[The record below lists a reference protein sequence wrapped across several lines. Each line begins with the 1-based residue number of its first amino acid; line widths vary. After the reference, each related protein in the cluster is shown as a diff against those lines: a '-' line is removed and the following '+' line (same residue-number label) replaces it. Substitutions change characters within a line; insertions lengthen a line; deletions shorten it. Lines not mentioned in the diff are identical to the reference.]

1 MPGLV
6 SFFLRLIREDGRRYR
21 LIARRHHGVGGLRRF
36 HRRMQAIRR
45 FGRDAAGRGYH
56 GTRRDARGGY
66 YTSGS
71 GLHAAGCAHRGAP
84 RARGPTPMG
93 FDPSLV
99 AGPSAPAVHEDA
111 AAPAPPPGS
120 PPPPPPPPTAW
131 MAPLTPTPAAE
142 TAGPSRGPP
151 GYVPVPMRA
160 LVDEEPRHRW
170 KRPWARAAA
179 RRGVST
185 DSSGA
190 PSPPSTAVPAA
201 ALSRGPRRASDSP
214 APRQRLRARTPSSS
228 DLLRKTR
235 ARRGCAG
242 DHRSPKGMRRPL
254 LPAGAAVW
262 QWGSSR
268 GGAGVQGILVIR
280 PRPGVWEYVRVN
292 VSELAVEELTVPEY
306 LQFKEQLVEGSNKYF
321 VLQLDFEPFNAS
333 FPRPSMSKSIGN
345 GVQVLNMHLSSKLFH
360 DNDFFLQ
367 RIHHNNS
374 LVLEMSFFLVIL
386 KKRMH

>member
-120 PPPPPPPPTAW
+120 LPPPPPPPTAW

-151 GYVPVPMRA
+151 GYVPAPMRA

-179 RRGVST
+179 RRGVSA

-242 DHRSPKGMRRPL
+242 DHRSRKGMRRPL

-268 GGAGVQGILVIR
+268 GGAGVRYSDPYPIHPLPVSLMRCGGEWAGQRPGR
-280 PRPGVWEYVRVN
+280 PRPRR
-292 VSELAVEELTVPEY
+292 
-306 LQFKEQLVEGSNKYF
+306 
-321 VLQLDFEPFNAS
+321 
-333 FPRPSMSKSIGN
+333 PRRLPTPLCGAAAPWAGQTI
-345 GVQVLNMHLSSKLFH
+345 
-360 DNDFFLQ
+360 FFLCF
-367 RIHHNNS
+367 RNISTNYCICA
-374 LVLEMSFFLVIL
+374 IL
-386 KKRMH
+386 DYV